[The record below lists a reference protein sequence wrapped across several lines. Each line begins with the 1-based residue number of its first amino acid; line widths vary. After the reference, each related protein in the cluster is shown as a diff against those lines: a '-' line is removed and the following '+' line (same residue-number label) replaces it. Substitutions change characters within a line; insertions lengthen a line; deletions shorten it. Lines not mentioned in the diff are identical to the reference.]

1 MRRLT
6 LLLAGIASLLF
17 VGCDEVY
24 EDYYGLY
31 FSAEIVD
38 EEGVPIQGIYAYPEG
53 DKFDGREGYSNHL
66 GKIDAFA
73 HIKPSRR
80 FVIYITD
87 VDGEYNRGEYELV
100 LDEPEKFLSGDFPDR
115 RRSTEYISAQR
126 VSCKKHFLE
135 TVIYIFVRGVLI

>member
-1 MRRLT
+1 MRGLT

-17 VGCDEVY
+17 VGCDEIN

-66 GKIDAFA
+66 GKIEAFA

-87 VDGEYNRGEYELV
+87 VDGEYNRGEYEGVTIDITSMVAPPTAPDKYGFSGSGIVDLGRDV
-100 LDEPEKFLSGDFPDR
+100 LKR
-115 RRSTEYISAQR
+115 
-126 VSCKKHFLE
+126 K
-135 TVIYIFVRGVLI
+135 